1 MRLSSSGGGK
11 GGHTGG
17 DVCRCRHNR
26 CGWCHFLRKREG
38 RRRKM
43 REMDGKRDRNGM
55 VLIYLSIPILIVL
68 FNYEFS
74 RFPLLLIYLSIH
86 LYRLYRCTYVRRG

>member
-1 MRLSSSGGGK
+1 VEEDLL
-11 GGHTGG
+11 
-17 DVCRCRHNR
+17 DEVVVV
-26 CGWCHFLRKREG
+26 
-38 RRRKM
+38 RRRQGRPHRWGCLPLPSQQVRVVPFLEEERRKKTENV

-86 LYRLYRCTYVRRG
+86 LYPVV